1 MMIGDLYDFKDRL
14 RFKERKEATTSTSRN
29 KQTNKQ
35 KCLNFFPEFCPKVYV
50 SPKNSPKLL
59 NFLNISILAFL
70 FF

>member
-50 SPKNSPKLL
+50 SPKNSPK
-59 NFLNISILAFL
+59 FLEYVNSH
-70 FF
+70 FFIF